1 MKRHF
6 VLSAIVVTDNMN
18 KINLMKEIGGYKVCS
33 LHLDV
38 ELNKKN
44 VLSMKGH
51 YQFGDGKTMYALE
64 GETIDLPEF
73 KKWAE
78 CSKRIKAFYLL
89 REKYGKTPITDAF
102 DLVAVNTLMEL

>member
-6 VLSAIVVTDNMN
+6 VLSTVITDNMN
-18 KINLMKEIGGYKVCS
+18 KVNPMKVIGFKGCS

-44 VLSMKGH
+44 VLNMKGH
-51 YQFGDGKTMYALE
+51 YQFSDGKTMGAFE

-78 CSKRIKAFYLL
+78 CSKRIKAFYML
-89 REKYGKTPITDAF
+89 REKYGKTPITDTF
-102 DLVAVNTLMEL
+102 DLVTVNSLMEL

>member
-6 VLSAIVVTDNMN
+6 VLSTTFTDNTN
-18 KINLMKEIGGYKVCS
+18 KTNPMKVIGYKGCS

-38 ELNKKN
+38 NLNKKN
-44 VLSMKGH
+44 VLSMKGY
-51 YQFGDGKTMYALE
+51 YQFSDGKTMGAFE

-78 CSKRIKAFYLL
+78 CSKRIKALYLL
-89 REKYGKTPITDAF
+89 CEKYGKNPITEAF
-102 DLVAVNTLMEL
+102 DLVALNTIMEL

>member
-1 MKRHF
+1 MGAF
-6 VLSAIVVTDNMN
+6 
-18 KINLMKEIGGYKVCS
+18 
-33 LHLDV
+33 
-38 ELNKKN
+38 
-44 VLSMKGH
+44 
-51 YQFGDGKTMYALE
+51 E

-89 REKYGKTPITDAF
+89 REKYGKTPITEVF